1 MESKAKWSRPADE
14 IIAFYVAQETAVE
27 KRTGVSRQKLSA
39 FFVRFFIVYYLT
51 FPLFEGSQR
60 LLFKTRSSA
69 IKGQIPS
76 SFHTFVLRFVFVLCK
91 FRRRSVVEGC

>member
-60 LLFKTRSSA
+60 LLFKN
-69 IKGQIPS
+69 K
-76 SFHTFVLRFVFVLCK
+76 K
-91 FRRRSVVEGC
+91 FRYKRANPFFISHLCVTFCVRVMQI